1 MRCNFCNEKIPEGR
15 ARIFVTKAG
24 KAFYYCGSKCLKN
37 SKIRKPG
44 KVKWVQKEKKVKK
57 ETVKK

>member
-1 MRCNFCNEKIPEGR
+1 MKCNFCNEQIPEGR

-24 KAFYYCGSKCLKN
+24 KASYYCNSKCLKN

-44 KVKWVQKEKKVKK
+44 KVKWVQKEKK
-57 ETVKK
+57 TVKK